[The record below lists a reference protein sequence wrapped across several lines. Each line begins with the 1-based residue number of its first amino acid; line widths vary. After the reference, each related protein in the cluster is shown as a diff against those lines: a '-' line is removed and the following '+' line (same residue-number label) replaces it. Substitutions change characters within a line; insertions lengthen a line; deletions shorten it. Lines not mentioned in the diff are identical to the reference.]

1 MAQRFDESAVSHY
14 VLQSSLD
21 LHQATAAYGGQ
32 TASGATPT
40 QPGTNT
46 LPSDGAGGSPTS
58 LCFYQPGYPTPAGA
72 STASVHGSPSGAQT
86 ANHMLASG
94 SHRAELLSDCQL
106 KRDKESV
113 QNHPLFPLLT
123 LIFEKCELATC
134 TPREMGAS
142 GVDVCSSDSF
152 NEDVALFAKQM
163 RTDKPYY
170 TPNGELDALM
180 VQAIQVLRFHLLELE
195 KVHELCDNFCQRY
208 INCLKGKM
216 PTDLVAEERAGSSAS
231 STSESHLTGGP
242 GSGGGAGGSVVGLSG
257 VSLTPGSGAGSTPAG
272 DSGCG
277 LQTPTTPMGGGV
289 QSFSSHYNTA
299 GSLSPNNTVGLC
311 PSSVGSAYDGRTST
325 SNSSCGGRLSEEPST
340 PVGEH
345 LHLEDLNR
353 GQQQQQQQQ
362 QQQPQQVR
370 CNTPSTTGHNLLT
383 AGHRSSSSAVNSPV
397 ESPSVGASLRTTM
410 DLLASGLQPTDV
422 VVTQQHMI
430 VQQQQQQQHQQPH
443 HHQHQHQHHGAGS
456 SFDAVSEAEHVTR
469 ASDTNGGVTGV
480 RRRMWPLAEPALFD
494 FWSGLNLPNI
504 FNETELKSDASIESG
519 DGTCTGDDETLDE
532 DREKKPP
539 KKRGIFPKVATNIMR
554 AWLFQHLT
562 CTVEISNYTND
573 LSRPFAFHPYPSEEQ
588 KKQLAQDTG
597 LTILQVNNWF
607 INARRRIVQPMIDQS
622 NRAGRSPVVNVFKSR
637 RRKSS
642 GQSPGPSPGSTNKL
656 HIGDY
661 VKEEKLSWPPN
672 AYSPDSNIAPYMANH
687 SAELYARAGMFPG
700 AGLAA
705 HNPYSSM
712 TAHTQ
717 LGAAGGIPGQA
728 MLIPGHP
735 HAMMMAHHAAASA
748 VYPAHAHQ
756 AAQAWGHIDPTLA
769 LNSHTMMDA
778 SI

>member
-456 SFDAVSEAEHVTR
+456 SFDAVSEA
-469 ASDTNGGVTGV
+469 G
-480 RRRMWPLAEPALFD
+480 
-494 FWSGLNLPNI
+494 
-504 FNETELKSDASIESG
+504 DASIESG

-562 CTVEISNYTND
+562 
-573 LSRPFAFHPYPSEEQ
+573 HPYPSEEQ

>member
-195 KVHELCDNFCQRY
+195 KLLRRLVCWLSVCLVSFSKAPNKQPVRLKKMDVLSRVVAVVHELCDNFCQRY

-362 QQQPQQVR
+362 QPQQVR

-430 VQQQQQQQHQQPH
+430 VQQQQQQHQQPH

-456 SFDAVSEAEHVTR
+456 SFDAVSEA
-469 ASDTNGGVTGV
+469 G
-480 RRRMWPLAEPALFD
+480 
-494 FWSGLNLPNI
+494 
-504 FNETELKSDASIESG
+504 DASIESG

-562 CTVEISNYTND
+562 
-573 LSRPFAFHPYPSEEQ
+573 HPYPSEEQ

-642 GQSPGPSPGSTNKL
+642 GQSPGPSPG
-656 HIGDY
+656 
-661 VKEEKLSWPPN
+661 PPN

>member
-1 MAQRFDESAVSHY
+1 MNEKISSSTNVGCMSRISSFNKTTPINFYNQVFDESAVSHY

-32 TASGATPT
+32 TASAATPT

-362 QQQPQQVR
+362 QVR

-410 DLLASGLQPTDV
+410 DLLASGLQSTDV

-430 VQQQQQQQHQQPH
+430 VQQQQHQQQQHH
-443 HHQHQHQHHGAGS
+443 HQHQHQHQHQHHGAGS
-456 SFDAVSEAEHVTR
+456 SFDAVSEA
-469 ASDTNGGVTGV
+469 G
-480 RRRMWPLAEPALFD
+480 
-494 FWSGLNLPNI
+494 
-504 FNETELKSDASIESG
+504 DASIESG

-562 CTVEISNYTND
+562 
-573 LSRPFAFHPYPSEEQ
+573 HPYPSEEQ

-642 GQSPGPSPGSTNKL
+642 GQSPGPSPGSANKL

-700 AGLAA
+700 AGLTA

>member
-362 QQQPQQVR
+362 QPQQVR

-456 SFDAVSEAEHVTR
+456 SFDAVSEA
-469 ASDTNGGVTGV
+469 G
-480 RRRMWPLAEPALFD
+480 
-494 FWSGLNLPNI
+494 
-504 FNETELKSDASIESG
+504 DASIESG

-562 CTVEISNYTND
+562 
-573 LSRPFAFHPYPSEEQ
+573 HPYPSEEQ

>member
-32 TASGATPT
+32 TASAATPT

-362 QQQPQQVR
+362 QVR

-410 DLLASGLQPTDV
+410 DLLASGLQSTDV

-430 VQQQQQQQHQQPH
+430 VQQQQHQQQQHH
-443 HHQHQHQHHGAGS
+443 HQHQHQHQHQHHGAGS
-456 SFDAVSEAEHVTR
+456 SFDAVSEA
-469 ASDTNGGVTGV
+469 G
-480 RRRMWPLAEPALFD
+480 
-494 FWSGLNLPNI
+494 
-504 FNETELKSDASIESG
+504 DASIESG

-562 CTVEISNYTND
+562 
-573 LSRPFAFHPYPSEEQ
+573 HPYPSEEQ

-642 GQSPGPSPGSTNKL
+642 GQSPGPSPGSANKL

-700 AGLAA
+700 AGLTA

>member
-362 QQQPQQVR
+362 QPQQVR

-410 DLLASGLQPTDV
+410 DLLASGLQSTDV

-430 VQQQQQQQHQQPH
+430 VQQQQQQQQQHQQPH

-456 SFDAVSEAEHVTR
+456 SFDAVSEA
-469 ASDTNGGVTGV
+469 G
-480 RRRMWPLAEPALFD
+480 
-494 FWSGLNLPNI
+494 
-504 FNETELKSDASIESG
+504 DASIESG

-562 CTVEISNYTND
+562 
-573 LSRPFAFHPYPSEEQ
+573 HPYPSEEQ

>member
-1 MAQRFDESAVSHY
+1 MAQRFDDSAVSHY

-21 LHQATAAYGGQ
+21 LHAAAAAAAAGYGN
-32 TASGATPT
+32 A
-40 QPGTNT
+40 GTNAVPVPPAAAAAAAAAAAGAAAVAT
-46 LPSDGAGGSPTS
+46 MSSDPQQASPSS
-58 LCFYQPGYPTPAGA
+58 LCFYQVTSMSQAAAAVAASGYGGAPPGSSA
-72 STASVHGSPSGAQT
+72 
-86 ANHMLASG
+86 ASG
-94 SHRAELLSDCQL
+94 SPPGGSQNHVLTASAHHRAELLSDTQL
-106 KRDKESV
+106 KRDKESIMS
-113 QNHPLFPLLT
+113 HPLFPLLT

-134 TPREMGAS
+134 TPREMGTT

-152 NEDVALFAKQM
+152 SEDVALFAKQM
-163 RTDKPYY
+163 RSDKPYY
-170 TPNGELDALM
+170 APNGEVDAVM

-231 STSESHLTGGP
+231 SASESHLTGGGP
-242 GSGGGAGGSVVGLSG
+242 GGGASAGAGGGGGSTNNGTSSMAVLSTIG
-257 VSLTPGSGAGSTPAG
+257 INPQQPTAGTAGGAPSGSGASTVAG
-272 DSGCG
+272 DASSICGG
-277 LQTPTTPMGGGV
+277 LQTPSTPVSGSV
-289 QSFSSHYNTA
+289 QSAFSHLNNA
-299 GSLSPNNTVGLC
+299 GSLSPSTMGMC
-311 PSSVGSAYDGRTST
+311 PSSVGSVYDGRTST
-325 SNSSCGGRLSEEPST
+325 GGSSSSSSSTGGGGGRLSEEPGTPAGDHSSSGAPVT
-340 PVGEH
+340 AMDDSGRSLPVGH
-345 LHLEDLNR
+345 QH
-353 GQQQQQQQQ
+353 QPKQASSAS
-362 QQQPQQVR
+362 PQQR
-370 CNTPSTTGHNLLT
+370 AHRPS
-383 AGHRSSSSAVNSPV
+383 SVSSPV

-410 DLLASGLQPTDV
+410 DLLSSALPSEMSV
-422 VVTQQHMI
+422 AQQHMLS
-430 VQQQQQQQHQQPH
+430 QQH
-443 HHQHQHQHHGAGS
+443 G
-456 SFDAVSEAEHVTR
+456 SFDTI
-469 ASDTNGGVTGV
+469 SDVG
-480 RRRMWPLAEPALFD
+480 
-494 FWSGLNLPNI
+494 
-504 FNETELKSDASIESG
+504 DASVESG
-519 DGTCTGDDETLDE
+519 DGACTGDEEGLED

-562 CTVEISNYTND
+562 
-573 LSRPFAFHPYPSEEQ
+573 HPYPSEEQ

-642 GQSPGPSPGSTNKL
+642 GHSPGPSPGSGNKL
-656 HIGDY
+656 HISELGAY
-661 VKEEKLSWPPN
+661 PKEEKLSWPPN

-700 AGLAA
+700 AGLTS
-705 HNPYSSM
+705 HNPYGSM
-712 TAHTQ
+712 SAHTQ
-717 LGAAGGIPGQA
+717 LGAAGAIPGQA

>member
-362 QQQPQQVR
+362 QPQQVR

-430 VQQQQQQQHQQPH
+430 VQQQQQHQQPH

-456 SFDAVSEAEHVTR
+456 SFDAVSEA
-469 ASDTNGGVTGV
+469 G
-480 RRRMWPLAEPALFD
+480 
-494 FWSGLNLPNI
+494 
-504 FNETELKSDASIESG
+504 DASIESG

-562 CTVEISNYTND
+562 
-573 LSRPFAFHPYPSEEQ
+573 HPYPSEEQ

-642 GQSPGPSPGSTNKL
+642 GQSPGPSPG
-656 HIGDY
+656 
-661 VKEEKLSWPPN
+661 PPN

>member
-1 MAQRFDESAVSHY
+1 M
-14 VLQSSLD
+14 
-21 LHQATAAYGGQ
+21 
-32 TASGATPT
+32 
-40 QPGTNT
+40 
-46 LPSDGAGGSPTS
+46 
-58 LCFYQPGYPTPAGA
+58 
-72 STASVHGSPSGAQT
+72 
-86 ANHMLASG
+86 
-94 SHRAELLSDCQL
+94 
-106 KRDKESV
+106 
-113 QNHPLFPLLT
+113 
-123 LIFEKCELATC
+123 
-134 TPREMGAS
+134 
-142 GVDVCSSDSF
+142 
-152 NEDVALFAKQM
+152 
-163 RTDKPYY
+163 
-170 TPNGELDALM
+170 
-180 VQAIQVLRFHLLELE
+180 

-362 QQQPQQVR
+362 QPQQVR

-456 SFDAVSEAEHVTR
+456 SFDAVSEA
-469 ASDTNGGVTGV
+469 G
-480 RRRMWPLAEPALFD
+480 
-494 FWSGLNLPNI
+494 
-504 FNETELKSDASIESG
+504 DASIESG

-562 CTVEISNYTND
+562 
-573 LSRPFAFHPYPSEEQ
+573 HPYPSEEQ

>member
-1 MAQRFDESAVSHY
+1 FDESAVSHY

-345 LHLEDLNR
+345 LHLEDL
-353 GQQQQQQQQ
+353 
-362 QQQPQQVR
+362 V
-370 CNTPSTTGHNLLT
+370 
-383 AGHRSSSSAVNSPV
+383 
-397 ESPSVGASLRTTM
+397 
-410 DLLASGLQPTDV
+410 
-422 VVTQQHMI
+422 
-430 VQQQQQQQHQQPH
+430 
-443 HHQHQHQHHGAGS
+443 
-456 SFDAVSEAEHVTR
+456 
-469 ASDTNGGVTGV
+469 
-480 RRRMWPLAEPALFD
+480 
-494 FWSGLNLPNI
+494 
-504 FNETELKSDASIESG
+504 
-519 DGTCTGDDETLDE
+519 
-532 DREKKPP
+532 
-539 KKRGIFPKVATNIMR
+539 
-554 AWLFQHLT
+554 
-562 CTVEISNYTND
+562 
-573 LSRPFAFHPYPSEEQ
+573 
-588 KKQLAQDTG
+588 
-597 LTILQVNNWF
+597 
-607 INARRRIVQPMIDQS
+607 
-622 NRAGRSPVVNVFKSR
+622 
-637 RRKSS
+637 
-642 GQSPGPSPGSTNKL
+642 
-656 HIGDY
+656 
-661 VKEEKLSWPPN
+661 
-672 AYSPDSNIAPYMANH
+672 
-687 SAELYARAGMFPG
+687 
-700 AGLAA
+700 
-705 HNPYSSM
+705 
-712 TAHTQ
+712 
-717 LGAAGGIPGQA
+717 
-728 MLIPGHP
+728 
-735 HAMMMAHHAAASA
+735 
-748 VYPAHAHQ
+748 
-756 AAQAWGHIDPTLA
+756 
-769 LNSHTMMDA
+769 
-778 SI
+778 